1 MYNVFKKIVSLKRYH
16 FDGLK
21 DDTKYSSDIN
31 ASSKM
36 ICLHCVVYSRDP
48 HRFAYEPQL
57 LLSYFS
63 SL

>member
-1 MYNVFKKIVSLKRYH
+1 MSLERYH

-31 ASSKM
+31 ASSKR
-36 ICLHCVVYSRDP
+36 ICPHCVVCGRDP

-63 SL
+63 IL